1 MNRLRFVIEESNEII
16 VTHSGMT
23 LVGLLLDKTR
33 IGKRLNQTRLPGMG
47 KPYISNRDVAYS
59 YIGLLCQGKTDF
71 DHIEAFRE
79 DEFFTLALQVDDVPS
94 SPTLRQRLDRAAGKS
109 GWEAILLEE
118 SAGLL
123 RALDVPLRPIELGE
137 GSNARRYI
145 PLDIDVSPFDNSGTK
160 KEGVSR
166 TYKGLDGYA
175 PIFAYLGQEGYVVHV
190 QLREGSTH
198 VQKDTAT
205 FLRESIQYARRVRD
219 LPLLVRMDAG
229 NDSAENMAICHAQDS
244 RADFI
249 IKRNLRKESLEA
261 WLVTTQLH
269 GTCHEP
275 RPGKKVYHGSL
286 MCPVKGVS
294 EPVRMVFEVIER
306 TTTADGQILL
316 VPDMEVSAYWTS
328 LPDDPAVLICLYH
341 DHAVMEQFH
350 SEIKTDLDAERLP
363 SGKFATNNLV
373 LHFVCVAY
381 NLLRVIG
388 QESLKG
394 NDAPLRKKAERRR
407 IRTVIQNLMTLAA
420 KMVRHARQ
428 TKLKLGNG
436 NRWFPMFRRLY
447 LAFV

>member
-1 MNRLRFVIEESNEII
+1 
-16 VTHSGMT
+16 MT
-23 LVGLLLDKTR
+23 LVGVLLDKTR
-33 IGKRLNQTRLPGMG
+33 IGERLNQTRLPGMG
-47 KPYISNRDVAYS
+47 KPDISNRDVAYS

-71 DHIEAFRE
+71 DHIEAFRD
-79 DEFFTLALQVDDVPS
+79 DEFFTIALQVDNVPS
-94 SPTLRQRLDRAAGKS
+94 SPTLRQRLDMVAGKS
-109 GWEAILLEE
+109 GWESILREE
-118 SAGLL
+118 SARLL
-123 RALDVPLRPIELGE
+123 RALDVTLHPIELGVPAE
-137 GSNARRYI
+137 RRTYI
-145 PLDIDVSPFDNSGTK
+145 PLDIDVSPFDHSGTK

-166 TYKGLDGYA
+166 TYKGHDGYA
-175 PIFAYLGQEGYVVHV
+175 PIFAYLGQEGYVVNV

-198 VQKDTAT
+198 VQKGTST
-205 FLRESIQYARRVRD
+205 FLRESIQYARQVTD
-219 LPLLVRMDAG
+219 LPLLVRLDAG
-229 NDSAENMAICHAQDS
+229 NDSAENIAVCRSQDS
-244 RADFI
+244 RAEFI
-249 IKRNLRKESLEA
+249 IKRNLRKESPEA
-261 WLVTTQLH
+261 WLVIAQRH

-316 VPDMEVSAYWTS
+316 VPDIEVSAYWTS
-328 LPDDPAVLICLYH
+328 LPDDPAVIIRLYH
-341 DHAVMEQFH
+341 EHAVMEQFH

-388 QESLKG
+388 QESLKR

-428 TKLKLGNG
+428 TKLKLGYG
-436 NRWFPMFRRLY
+436 NRWLPAFRRLY
-447 LAFV
+447 LAFA